1 MIEIFGV
8 RLSDVL
14 SESEAEAR
22 LIPAFHSAWKERH
35 RGMKE
40 GEARRASLVGLL
52 LLQTSGVRGTLSY
65 DTFGRPYLAESEV
78 DFNITHTDKA
88 VFCAIERETGSAP
101 APRVGIDAEEIGGRK
116 PLRLSDMARRWFSE
130 DEQAAFFADPTRKCF
145 LRIWTRKEALIK
157 WTGEGMRALSDA
169 NTENAEQTYGVHFQT
184 YVEGDTVVTL
194 CHRVDATPPPTIRM
208 YRSDDFLQTEI

>member
-1 MIEIFGV
+1 MELLFAGMALDG
-8 RLSDVL
+8 RTGH
-14 SESEAEAR
+14 EAGRELLAR
-22 LIPAFHSAWKERH
+22 LYFEKTGNPLPPIEKTER
-35 RGMKE
+35 GKPYF
-40 GEARRASLVGLL
+40 VGSDLHF
-52 LLQTSGVRGTLSY
+52 S
-65 DTFGRPYLAESEV
+65 
-78 DFNITHTDKA
+78 ITHTPRHA
-88 VFCAIERETGSAP
+88 FCALAEMP
-101 APRVGIDAEEIGGRK
+101 LGIDAEEIGGRK

-169 NTENAEQTYGVHFQT
+169 NTENAEQTFGVHFQT